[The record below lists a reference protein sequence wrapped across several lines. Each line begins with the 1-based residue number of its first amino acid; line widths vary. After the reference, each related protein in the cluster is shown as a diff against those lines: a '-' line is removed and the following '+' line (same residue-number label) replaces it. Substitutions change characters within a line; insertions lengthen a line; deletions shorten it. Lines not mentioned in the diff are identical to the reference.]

1 MRLQSQGLAEGF
13 LGGFRTMA
21 DYISQQ
27 KADTRADKSL
37 SMQEAEQKDNKEY
50 RDKTW
55 NNTLERQ
62 GVEDARFED
71 EKIYTRNRQGD
82 IDALNKKQV
91 YSQMAN
97 DRARTGI
104 AAQHAK
110 IAAESAKQQA
120 KLVDMQI
127 DREEQQQWLADNI
140 IPLQQGYTNAYN
152 GRPVTERQAAAM
164 SDKRAGGLWVGNLTD
179 PEYVN
184 SAKALK
190 DSVQKLAAGFKDGQ
204 GQFYSPAFY
213 KQLNAPDVL
222 KNMNVIFKG
231 EVNRNLNYVDESG
244 KRVVGKEISGLVP
257 IEDGRIAMEVTP
269 VYEDGTKGQ
278 PKPVTQNRS
287 HDPNDPVRAFS
298 VSELAGV
305 ITARGNLAYAM
316 GDIPESLLQQIK
328 VIPEQDVKGY
338 RKAMADE
345 IANNEK
351 ENTKIRM
358 GVAKG
363 QIPEEEADNLI
374 AANNAALQSKV
385 ETYKSIFGMRG
396 LNQTTE
402 ENPNRKA
409 ITDWVGNDPQKQQYL
424 QAILNGNLKGQGFN
438 LDTGDVKKLDELY
451 KIYQTERKSQSLEQA
466 ALQEK
471 VNRATR
477 NQTRY

>member
-1 MRLQSQGLAEGF
+1 
-13 LGGFRTMA
+13 
-21 DYISQQ
+21 
-27 KADTRADKSL
+27 
-37 SMQEAEQKDNKEY
+37 
-50 RDKTW
+50 
-55 NNTLERQ
+55 
-62 GVEDARFED
+62 
-71 EKIYTRNRQGD
+71 
-82 IDALNKKQV
+82 
-91 YSQMAN
+91 
-97 DRARTGI
+97 
-104 AAQHAK
+104 
-110 IAAESAKQQA
+110 
-120 KLVDMQI
+120 MQI
-127 DREEQQQWLADNI
+127 DREEQQKWLADNI

-358 GVAKG
+358 SVAKG
-363 QIPEEEADNLI
+363 QIPKEEADNLI

-385 ETYKSIFGMRG
+385 ESYKSIFGMSG
-396 LNQTTE
+396 LNQPTE

-424 QAILNGNLKGQGFN
+424 QQILNGKLKGEGFD

-471 VNRATR
+471 VNRATT
-477 NQTRY
+477 NYSRY